1 MSDPINKKKQKHRVN
16 LSKISIILTILA
28 GLVLLLLLV
37 VLGTMKNA
45 KVTRSR
51 TDGGYY
57 KVEDYTCKEV
67 KDDKAPIGIRKEYT
81 FNLHSAVE
89 KDTHL
94 AFYTVH
100 QYVNVFLDGENVY
113 SIQPSD
119 DNRICKTV
127 GSNWVMLPLYRE
139 DAGKKIRIEI
149 TPVYESFR
157 DREVDFLIGS
167 QLAIYRD
174 RLVKDLPQLILG
186 IMVAFVGIVFI
197 CVAGYSLIKNRRGKS
212 LASLGLFSVMMGL
225 WRLTDTRFTPFILP
239 DKPVFLFYVSVTMLM
254 LGMIPLMKWSKEYF
268 DFKVHRV
275 LDAYCI
281 LAALSCLGQLFLQF
295 AGIVDLRD
303 MLLYTHI
310 IIGVGVVCLIGSI
323 FYERIKYPNKPKQIV
338 SSIFPYLCI
347 AGVAADIAAFYLK
360 GNSSGLLFSM
370 SAFLLYIV
378 FVGIAAMFHYS
389 EQELVLAEQDRQLAE
404 KDRELAKQ
412 ERKLTEQRITSMMS
426 QIRSHF
432 IFNVLTTISSYCKV
446 DAKKADRALI
456 RFSRYLRKN
465 INIIETDGLVD
476 FTEELEQVEDYV
488 ALEQMRFEDQ
498 ITFVKD
504 IQTTS
509 FQIPPLTIQ
518 PIVENAIKH
527 GLVEHGRSGTVCLN
541 VMREE
546 DYILIRVTDD
556 GVGFHPEQQD
566 RGESVGIKNV
576 RYRLENMVKGSIA
589 IESSPGEGTTVTIK
603 IPLQEGE
610 HRDESHLCG

>member
-1 MSDPINKKKQKHRVN
+1 MSDPITDNKQKHRVN
-16 LSKISIILTILA
+16 LSKISIILTIFASLA
-28 GLVLLLLLV
+28 LLVLLVL
-37 VLGTMKNA
+37 LGTMKNT
-45 KVTRSR
+45 KVTKSR

-57 KVEDYTCKEV
+57 KVEDYTCREV

-119 DNRICKTV
+119 DNQICKTV
-127 GSNWVMLPLYRE
+127 GSNWVMFPLYRE
-139 DAGKKIRIEI
+139 DAGKEIRIEI
-149 TPVYESFR
+149 IPVYESFR
-157 DREVDFLIGS
+157 NRQVDFLIGS

-174 RLVKDLPQLILG
+174 RLAKDLPQLILG
-186 IMVAFVGIVFI
+186 IMTVFVGIVFI
-197 CVAGYSLIKNRRGKS
+197 CVVGYSLIRNRRGKG
-212 LASLGLFSVMMGL
+212 LAVLGLFSVMMGL
-225 WRLTDTRFTPFILP
+225 WRLTDTRFTPFIMP

-254 LGMIPLMKWSKEYF
+254 IGMIPLMKWSKEYF
-268 DFKVHRV
+268 HLKAYRL
-275 LDAYCI
+275 LDGYCI
-281 LAALSCLGQLFLQF
+281 LSALVCLAQLILQF
-295 AGIVDLRD
+295 AGIADLRD
-303 MLLYTHI
+303 MLVYTHLLIGFGVVI
-310 IIGVGVVCLIGSI
+310 IIGRII
-323 FYERIKYPNKPKQIV
+323 YERIKYPKKTKRMFGNLLPFICV
-338 SSIFPYLCI
+338 

-370 SAFLLYIV
+370 LAFLLYIV

-465 INIIETDGLVD
+465 INIIETEGLVD
-476 FTEELEQVEDYV
+476 FTAELEQVEDYV

-566 RGESVGIKNV
+566 WGESVGIKNV

-603 IPLQEGE
+603 IPL
-610 HRDESHLCG
+610 

>member
-1 MSDPINKKKQKHRVN
+1 MSGPMLENKQIHRGKITK
-16 LSKISIILTILA
+16 LSISLTVIA
-28 GLVLLLLLV
+28 GLVLLALLV
-37 VLGTMKNA
+37 LLGTMKNTE
-45 KVTRSR
+45 VTRSR

-67 KDDKAPIGIRKEYT
+67 KDAKAPIGIRKEYT
-81 FNLHSAVE
+81 FILDADME

-100 QYVNVFLDGENVY
+100 QYVTVFLDGENVY
-113 SIQPSD
+113 SIQPSE
-119 DNRICKTV
+119 DNQICKTV
-127 GSNWVMLPLYRE
+127 GSNWVMFPLYRE
-139 DAGKKIRIEI
+139 DAGKEVRIEI

-157 DREVDFLIGS
+157 NREVDFLIGS

-174 RLVKDLPQLILG
+174 RLTKDLPQLLLG
-186 IMVAFVGIVFI
+186 IMTVFVGIVFI
-197 CVAGYSLIKNRRGKS
+197 CVVGYSLFRNRRGKG
-212 LASLGLFSVMMGL
+212 LAALGLFSVMMGL
-225 WRLTDTRFTPFILP
+225 WRLTDTRFTPFIMP

-254 LGMIPLMKWSKEYF
+254 LGMIPLVKWSKEYF
-268 DFKVHRV
+268 HPKAYGI
-275 LDAYCI
+275 LDGYCI
-281 LAALSCLGQLFLQF
+281 LTALLCLVQLFIQF
-295 AGIVDLRD
+295 AGIADLRD

-310 IIGVGVVCLIGSI
+310 LIGVGILIIIGRI
-323 FYERIKYPNKPKQIV
+323 FYERIKYPKKQKQMFGNFLPFICV
-338 SSIFPYLCI
+338 

-370 SAFLLYIV
+370 LAFLLYIV
-378 FVGIAAMFHYS
+378 FVGIATMFHYS
-389 EQELVLAEQDRQLAE
+389 EQELVLAEQERQLAE
-404 KDRELAKQ
+404 KDRELAEQ
-412 ERKLTEQRITSMMS
+412 DRKLTEQRITSMMS

-465 INIIETDGLVD
+465 INIIETEGLID

-488 ALEQMRFEDQ
+488 ALEQMRFEEQ
-498 ITFVKD
+498 ITYVKN
-504 IQTTS
+504 IETTS

-527 GLVEHGRSGTVCLN
+527 GLVEHGRSGTVCIN
-541 VMREE
+541 AMREE
-546 DYILIRVTDD
+546 DCILIEVTDD
-556 GVGFHPEQQD
+556 GVGFNMEQQG
-566 RGESVGIKNV
+566 RGESVGLKNV
-576 RYRLENMVKGSIA
+576 RYRLENMVNGSIA

-610 HRDESHLCG
+610 C